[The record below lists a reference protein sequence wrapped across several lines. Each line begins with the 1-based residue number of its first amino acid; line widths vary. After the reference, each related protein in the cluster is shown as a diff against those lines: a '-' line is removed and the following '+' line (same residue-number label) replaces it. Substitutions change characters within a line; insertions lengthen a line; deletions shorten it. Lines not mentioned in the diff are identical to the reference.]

1 MSPLH
6 SRYVNEIYKM
16 QYKEKCWIWNRF
28 LFVKLQYMSSQKYW
42 NAGFV
47 FQRKSKSLR
56 QKRNVIMFFLTFH
69 VKCQKEFQKNTRR
82 DSFQNEIR
90 KRLLLFLKNAYNS
103 NIKKYWEKGA
113 SIILCLLIRIK
124 YFILFVL
131 YKRFVWELIALDFLF
146 SLLREGYKVTWCDIN
161 PFRHV
166 SMKRKRKT
174 WSGMSRRR
182 MEQII
187 AL

>member
-1 MSPLH
+1 
-6 SRYVNEIYKM
+6 
-16 QYKEKCWIWNRF
+16 
-28 LFVKLQYMSSQKYW
+28 MSSQKYW

-47 FQRKSKSLR
+47 FQRKSKTLT
-56 QKRNVIMFFLTFH
+56 QKRNVSMFFLTFH
-69 VKCQKEFQKNTRR
+69 VKCQKEFQKIPE
-82 DSFQNEIR
+82 EIVFR
-90 KRLLLFLKNAYNS
+90 MRYEKLLLFLKNAYNS
-103 NIKKYWEKGA
+103 NIKKMREGA